1 MHSIPPLR
9 YLISRY
15 GTLDA
20 LNSAAA
26 TPLMFATA
34 AGHVKVMEYLIE
46 QGADLNHKDNRGAT
60 ALIRLSRSMPENATE
75 ARE

>member
-1 MHSIPPLR
+1 
-9 YLISRY
+9 
-15 GTLDA
+15 
-20 LNSAAA
+20 
-26 TPLMFATA
+26 MFATA